1 MGWVGAAGTNPPGP
15 DVNVPD
21 NVTVFV
27 DCGVAILY
35 FLSYSRLK
43 EDNV

>member
-1 MGWVGAAGTNPPGP
+1 MDWVGAAGTKPPEP

-27 DCGVAILY
+27 DCVVAIL
-35 FLSYSRLK
+35 
-43 EDNV
+43 